1 MPKIKRSDALAPR
14 IVIVRVLFYLNTFVW
29 FCLGTYLVF
38 DMLQQKNGFSAV
50 LVGFFLYINAGA
62 MFVSGK
68 YIGQRENWAYYFG
81 FFVLIA
87 NALVTRIGQFGFF
100 DLLALFFDITIFCA
114 LLSIDRAYLK
124 K

>member
-1 MPKIKRSDALAPR
+1 MLE
-14 IVIVRVLFYLNTFVW
+14 
-29 FCLGTYLVF
+29 
-38 DMLQQKNGFSAV
+38 MLQQKNGFSAV
-50 LVGFFLYINAGA
+50 LAGFFLYTNAAA
-62 MFVSGK
+62 MFISGK
-68 YIGQRENWAYYFG
+68 YIGQREQWAYYFG

-114 LLSIDRAYLK
+114 LLLIDRAYLK